1 MSNLRFNSW
10 FVKMHNNLVV
20 FELPKA
26 ARALEWTIPWFL
38 LILST
43 WHACVTGPCHTYVCP
58 NSYPSMRTSEIAP
71 ACASAYVGRSRG
83 VFKWFKFN
91 IDLQLG

>member
-10 FVKMHNNLVV
+10 FVKMDNNLVV

-43 WHACVTGPCHTYVCP
+43 WHACVIIL
-58 NSYPSMRTSEIAP
+58 STSTAIFAN
-71 ACASAYVGRSRG
+71 
-83 VFKWFKFN
+83 F
-91 IDLQLG
+91 

>member
-1 MSNLRFNSW
+1 MD
-10 FVKMHNNLVV
+10 NNLVV

-43 WHACVTGPCHTYVCP
+43 WHALSLIH
-58 NSYPSMRTSEIAP
+58 I
-71 ACASAYVGRSRG
+71 
-83 VFKWFKFN
+83 
-91 IDLQLG
+91 